1 MSARALSLVI
11 TTPLAVIKQVDGVTS
26 FRASD
31 DSGSFGVMPGHA
43 DLLSVLRDCV
53 ARWKTGKGE
62 WSYCALH
69 GGVMTVENGDTIRIA
84 CREGVL
90 GTDVATLEAEV
101 RRPREAVAQEAS
113 RARVSEAKLHAR
125 AIRQIMTHLSH
136 DQNISVETALDE
148 IFQ

>member
-53 ARWKTGKGE
+53 TRWKTGKGE

-69 GGVMTVENGDTIRIA
+69 GGVMTVENGDTIKIDIPNRAIHLA
-84 CREGVL
+84 V
-90 GTDVATLEAEV
+90 DDATLVA
-101 RRPREAVAQEAS
+101 RRAAQDATGWHPASPRK
-113 RARVSEAKLHAR
+113 RKVSKALHAYAALTTSAAKGAVR
-125 AIRQIMTHLSH
+125 
-136 DQNISVETALDE
+136 DISRLTSG
-148 IFQ
+148 Q